1 MYPENMFTDYRDR
14 QLICKLFKL
23 FFADFCS
30 EQILHPFVPH
40 WLYLQIVVPNIFCN
54 KLFLSCGLGQGCPGG
69 PDLQDLNQQIIWKS
83 WDVAPVAAQHGENR
97 AVFCSGKFAKSI
109 ISSSKSLGFHV
120 KHSSALNAVWA
131 GLEIQAIYLKNG
143 TLSQQGLPLQDAFVW
158 HLTIRRVCN
167 TLPSLVALTTLAI
180 LPSVELIMTVDI
192 ASLFTQWRP
201 SVECVNASI
210 AFDKITL
217 RPNTSLWHTQWLE
230 HQAKLSKCLERCY
243 AATWLFWSNMRCKP
257 IVAHHVL

>member
-1 MYPENMFTDYRDR
+1 M
-14 QLICKLFKL
+14 
-23 FFADFCS
+23 
-30 EQILHPFVPH
+30 
-40 WLYLQIVVPNIFCN
+40 
-54 KLFLSCGLGQGCPGG
+54 
-69 PDLQDLNQQIIWKS
+69 
-83 WDVAPVAAQHGENR
+83 AAQHGENR
-97 AVFCSGKFAKSI
+97 AVLSSGKFAKSI
-109 ISSSKSLGFHV
+109 ISSSKSLGFHI

-180 LPSVELIMTVDI
+180 LPSVELIMTVDSWHCFI
-192 ASLFTQWRP
+192 VHSMTPLSWMCQRL
-201 SVECVNASI
+201 N
-210 AFDKITL
+210 
-217 RPNTSLWHTQWLE
+217 SLWQDHTPTQYFPVT
-230 HQAKLSKCLERCY
+230 HTVTRASSQTVQVPGLERCY